1 MSSVP
6 VGDTVLQQDPHNINS
21 RLKKKKTKNSS
32 LTVMQH
38 ELLSYVCIFL
48 VLN

>member
-21 RLKKKKTKNSS
+21 RLKKKKKDKKFIIDCNAARAT
-32 LTVMQH
+32 
-38 ELLSYVCIFL
+38 
-48 VLN
+48 